1 VGASA
6 ARFAY
11 SMKRIL
17 FIFVSALILIYLG
30 DFVSVRYGIPGNRP
44 PYGSVTVTQTYAV
57 PEKDPKK
64 EDYFFQPPVAKTCV
78 NSLLPHFGYPP
89 CWYLARHAKQRVDF

>member
-1 VGASA
+1 
-6 ARFAY
+6 
-11 SMKRIL
+11 
-17 FIFVSALILIYLG
+17 
-30 DFVSVRYGIPGNRP
+30 
-44 PYGSVTVTQTYAV
+44 VTVTQTYAV